1 MMIQDQRG
9 RGALELAVQHLM
21 QAAAQSP
28 DLAGLFSLFNTR
40 TPRVYAG
47 IDRVQS
53 EILGVPASRA
63 FETLEIYL
71 GLSFINEFSLV
82 GRAFRVTAQA
92 DSRFCQDLHA
102 IANLKTRND
111 RSEEHT
117 SELQSLMRNSYAVFC
132 LKTKKLQPTHIKHN
146 KL

>member
-1 MMIQDQRG
+1 MGPHRRGGAPRREGELAGTGRGDAGRIGGGFNMMIQDQRG

-71 GLSFINEFSLV
+71 GLSLDRKS
-82 GRAFRVTAQA
+82 
-92 DSRFCQDLHA
+92 
-102 IANLKTRND
+102 TR
-111 RSEEHT
+111 
-117 SELQSLMRNSYAVFC
+117 LNSS
-132 LKTKKLQPTHIKHN
+132 H
-146 KL
+146 

>member
-1 MMIQDQRG
+1 MGPHRRGGAPRREGELAGTGRGDAGRIGGGFNMMIQDQRG

-63 FETLEIYL
+63 FE
-71 GLSFINEFSLV
+71 
-82 GRAFRVTAQA
+82 
-92 DSRFCQDLHA
+92 
-102 IANLKTRND
+102 

-117 SELQSLMRNSYAVFC
+117 SELQSLMRITYAVFC
-132 LKTKKLQPTHIKHN
+132 LKKKKQIRLIST
-146 KL
+146 

>member
-63 FETLEIYL
+63 FETLGIYL

-92 DSRFCQDLHA
+92 DSRFCQDL
-102 IANLKTRND
+102 

-117 SELQSLMRNSYAVFC
+117 SELQSLMRIPYAVFC
-132 LKTKKLQPTHIKHN
+132 LKKKITK
-146 KL
+146 